1 MNITCFCQL
10 ARLAPIL
17 LVLLTPGL
25 LHSQQITLSGNIEF
39 FVSNNQGLQV
49 PDGFVMKDDA
59 MNILPSTLTLGDGSV
74 LLDAATALYKV
85 HSVPTS
91 GSAVFYAAFPL
102 DARPASGRDA
112 VSVATPS
119 VSSGAVAGL
128 TIINGADGVSDFTLK
143 LDAAS
148 GLGTSSLPVVWEVSQ
163 TIGSSIG
170 NLTFTW
176 ASSLEPVTLTN
187 KRLYK
192 YASGAWTVL
201 PAANTTAGAGSL
213 TYSGHTD
220 ALSSTIFGIASGL
233 TVTPTPTD
241 PLCTGGTGSLTV
253 SADGGL
259 GTRSYK
265 LGSGMWQSSN
275 QFINLTAGTY
285 TVYVKDGA
293 GNEESSMVTI
303 TDPPPVT
310 ANVTGDLTV
319 CSGESTTLTAT
330 GGTSYLW
337 NSTLGTSAAVMVS
350 PTSNT
355 TYSVSVTDANNC
367 ISTASVTVTVN
378 SLPTA
383 AISGT
388 STICNG
394 TTTTITASGA
404 TSYAWSGSLGSNA
417 SVMVSPIST
426 TAYTVTVTD
435 GNGCTDTET
444 STVTVNSLPTA
455 SISGTTTIC
464 SGASTTLTASG
475 ASGFTWSGNL
485 GINASVMVSPTSTT
499 PYTVTVTDS
508 NGCTDTE
515 TSTVTVNSLPVA
527 SISGDLTVCSGE
539 NTTLTATGGTSYQWN
554 GTLGTNAA
562 IIVSPT
568 SSTTYSV
575 TVTDANNC
583 ISAASVTV
591 QIYIVQPPVINYTD
605 NTGLNN
611 NDGTICA
618 GSDAMVN
625 ISGAVTY
632 LWSDG
637 STAASRT
644 FMPAC
649 TTPYNLTVT
658 DINSC
663 TTTATLQIIVNYEPS
678 VSQITPA
685 TGSTGTVIT
694 INGENLD
701 NVSAVKLNG
710 QTASGLVNVSSTQLK
725 VNLPSGGPVTQ
736 VQLVS
741 PCGTTTI
748 PVATPTITTF
758 TPGAGYP
765 GTMITLTGTNL
776 DQLTSASAGGV
787 PAVIL
792 SRAATSARILVMPGA
807 ATGSVSVTN
816 ATSTVTASSSFT
828 VNPSLYP
835 YFQQGAKLTN
845 SSTNAIQGSFVSVSA
860 DGNTAIIGAPGDD
873 SNKGAAWIYVR
884 SGTTWS
890 QQAKLVGTGAV
901 GAAKQGTGV
910 AISANGNT
918 AVVGGPADNSNVG
931 AVWVFTR
938 NGTTWTQQGS
948 KLLGSG
954 AVGAAQQGISVA
966 ISGDG
971 NSIASGGFA
980 DDNYAGAAWVFAR
993 YGNAWAQVGD
1003 KITGND
1009 YTGAARQG
1017 SSLSLSSDGSRL
1029 LMGGYQDNNRQGA
1042 VWTFGTDGCIWTQ
1055 LGPKLVGT
1063 GGTSQ
1068 AWQGYSVSLSAD
1080 GNTAVVG
1087 GNSDNNLAGAAWVYT
1102 YAGSAWTQVA
1112 RLVGTQA
1119 AGAAK
1124 QGNAVSLSADGSVIA
1139 VGGNGDDSNK
1149 GAVWIYRKN
1158 GQNWTQ
1164 QGAKIKGNSAVGSAK
1179 QGSTVSVSAN
1189 GTTAIIGGPT
1199 DNTNKG
1205 AFWVY
1210 VPATTIPSMQQV
1222 LFEERTEVSA
1232 GLRLDQN
1239 IPNPFTG
1246 STTISFSVPD
1256 ACVAEWE
1263 ITDVSGR
1270 VIQLLRRAYAGGEH
1284 TESFDMSGNSG
1295 VLYYRLK
1302 TPFGTAV
1309 KKMMIVK

>member
-1 MNITCFCQL
+1 
-10 ARLAPIL
+10 
-17 LVLLTPGL
+17 
-25 LHSQQITLSGNIEF
+25 
-39 FVSNNQGLQV
+39 
-49 PDGFVMKDDA
+49 
-59 MNILPSTLTLGDGSV
+59 
-74 LLDAATALYKV
+74 
-85 HSVPTS
+85 
-91 GSAVFYAAFPL
+91 
-102 DARPASGRDA
+102 
-112 VSVATPS
+112 
-119 VSSGAVAGL
+119 
-128 TIINGADGVSDFTLK
+128 
-143 LDAAS
+143 
-148 GLGTSSLPVVWEVSQ
+148 
-163 TIGSSIG
+163 
-170 NLTFTW
+170 
-176 ASSLEPVTLTN
+176 
-187 KRLYK
+187 
-192 YASGAWTVL
+192 
-201 PAANTTAGAGSL
+201 
-213 TYSGHTD
+213 
-220 ALSSTIFGIASGL
+220 
-233 TVTPTPTD
+233 
-241 PLCTGGTGSLTV
+241 
-253 SADGGL
+253 
-259 GTRSYK
+259 
-265 LGSGMWQSSN
+265 
-275 QFINLTAGTY
+275 
-285 TVYVKDGA
+285 
-293 GNEESSMVTI
+293 MVTI

-319 CSGESTTLTAT
+319 CSGETTTLTAT

-337 NSTLGTSAAVMVS
+337 NGTLGTNAAIMVS
-350 PTSNT
+350 PTTNT
-355 TYSVSVTDANNC
+355 TYSVTVTDANNC
-367 ISTASVTVTVN
+367 ISTASVTV
-378 SLPTA
+378 
-383 AISGT
+383 
-388 STICNG
+388 
-394 TTTTITASGA
+394 
-404 TSYAWSGSLGSNA
+404 
-417 SVMVSPIST
+417 
-426 TAYTVTVTD
+426 
-435 GNGCTDTET
+435 
-444 STVTVNSLPTA
+444 
-455 SISGTTTIC
+455 
-464 SGASTTLTASG
+464 
-475 ASGFTWSGNL
+475 
-485 GINASVMVSPTSTT
+485 
-499 PYTVTVTDS
+499 
-508 NGCTDTE
+508 
-515 TSTVTVNSLPVA
+515 
-527 SISGDLTVCSGE
+527 
-539 NTTLTATGGTSYQWN
+539 
-554 GTLGTNAA
+554 
-562 IIVSPT
+562 
-568 SSTTYSV
+568 
-575 TVTDANNC
+575 
-583 ISAASVTV
+583 
-591 QIYIVQPPVINYTD
+591 QIYIVQPPVITYTD

-618 GSDAMVN
+618 GSDAMVS
-625 ISGAVTY
+625 ISGAATY

-644 FMPAC
+644 LAPAC

-658 DINSC
+658 DINGC
-663 TTTATLQIIVNYEPS
+663 TLTSNLQITVNYEPS

-685 TGSTGTVIT
+685 TGSAGTVIT

-701 NVSAVKLNG
+701 NVSAVKFNG
-710 QTASGLVNVSSTQLK
+710 QPASGLMIVSSTQLK
-725 VNLPSGGPVTQ
+725 ANLPSGGPVTQ

-835 YFQQGAKLTN
+835 YFQQGSKLTN
-845 SSTNAIQGSFVSVSA
+845 SSTNAIQGSYVSVSA

-884 SGTTWS
+884 SGTTWT
-890 QQAKLVGTGAV
+890 QQSKLVGTGAV

-931 AVWVFTR
+931 AAWIFTR

-954 AVGAAQQGISVA
+954 AVGAAQQGINVT

-971 NSIASGGFA
+971 NTIASGGFA
-980 DDNYAGAAWVFAR
+980 DDGYKGAAWAFAR

-1029 LMGGYQDNNRQGA
+1029 MMGGYQDNNRQGA

-1119 AGAAK
+1119 AGAAR

-1149 GAVWIYRKN
+1149 GAVWIYKKT
-1158 GQNWTQ
+1158 GANWAQ

-1189 GTTAIIGGPT
+1189 GTTAVIGGPT

-1246 STTISFSVPD
+1246 STTITFSIPD

-1284 TESFDMSGNSG
+1284 AERFDLSDHSG
-1295 VLYYRLK
+1295 VFYYRLK

>member
-1 MNITCFCQL
+1 MLLF
-10 ARLAPIL
+10 IL
-17 LVLLTPGL
+17 HTPYF
-25 LHSQQITLSGNIEF
+25 LHSQQITILGNVKF
-39 FVSNNQGLQV
+39 YVANGQPLQA
-49 PDGFVMKDDA
+49 PDGFVVKDNA
-59 MNILPSTLTLGDGSV
+59 TNILPPSLILNEGAV

-85 HSVPTS
+85 HSVPAS
-91 GSAVFYAAFPL
+91 GSAVFYSAFPL
-102 DARPASGRDA
+102 DMRPATDRDAA
-112 VSVATPS
+112 VSVATPT
-119 VSSGAVAGL
+119 VTSGAKAGL
-128 TIINGADGVSDFTLK
+128 TIVNGASGVSAFTLK
-143 LDAAS
+143 LDAPT
-148 GLGTSSLPVVWEVSQ
+148 GLGSSSLPVMWEVSQ
-163 TIGSSIG
+163 TTGSGIG

-176 ASSLEPVTLTN
+176 DASLEPITLTN

-201 PAANTTAGAGSL
+201 SAANTTAGTNSL
-213 TYSGHTD
+213 TYSGYTD
-220 ALSSTIFGIASGL
+220 ALSSTRFGIASGL

-241 PLCTGGTGSLTV
+241 PLCTGGTGSLSV

-265 LGSGMWQSSN
+265 LGTGSWQSSN
-275 QFINLTAGTY
+275 QFTGLTAGTY
-285 TVYVKDGA
+285 TVYVKDDA

-319 CSGESTTLTAT
+319 CSGETTTLTAT

-337 NSTLGTSAAVMVS
+337 NGM
-350 PTSNT
+350 
-355 TYSVSVTDANNC
+355 
-367 ISTASVTVTVN
+367 
-378 SLPTA
+378 
-383 AISGT
+383 
-388 STICNG
+388 
-394 TTTTITASGA
+394 
-404 TSYAWSGSLGSNA
+404 
-417 SVMVSPIST
+417 
-426 TAYTVTVTD
+426 
-435 GNGCTDTET
+435 
-444 STVTVNSLPTA
+444 
-455 SISGTTTIC
+455 
-464 SGASTTLTASG
+464 
-475 ASGFTWSGNL
+475 
-485 GINASVMVSPTSTT
+485 
-499 PYTVTVTDS
+499 
-508 NGCTDTE
+508 
-515 TSTVTVNSLPVA
+515 
-527 SISGDLTVCSGE
+527 
-539 NTTLTATGGTSYQWN
+539 
-554 GTLGTNAA
+554 LGTNAA
-562 IIVSPT
+562 IMVSPT
-568 SSTTYSV
+568 TNTTYSV
-575 TVTDANNC
+575 TVTDTNNC
-583 ISAASVTV
+583 ISTASVTV
-591 QIYIVQPPVINYTD
+591 QIYIVQPPVITYTD

-644 FMPAC
+644 LAPAC
-649 TTPYNLTVT
+649 TTPYDLTVT
-658 DINSC
+658 DMNGC
-663 TTTATLQIIVNYEPS
+663 TLTSNLQIIVNYEPS
-678 VSQITPA
+678 VTQITPT
-685 TGSTGTVIT
+685 TGSTGTMIT

-701 NVSAVKLNG
+701 NVSAVKFNG

-725 VNLPSGGPVTQ
+725 ANLPSGGPVTQ

-807 ATGSVSVTN
+807 ATGNVSVTN
-816 ATSTVTASSSFT
+816 ATSTATAPSSFT
-828 VNPSLYP
+828 INASLYP
-835 YFQQGAKLTN
+835 YFQQGSKLTN
-845 SSTNAIQGSFVSVSA
+845 SSTNAIQGSYVSVSA

-918 AVVGGPADNSNVG
+918 AVVGGPADNSSAG
-931 AVWVFTR
+931 AAWVFTR

-948 KLLGSG
+948 KLVGSG
-954 AVGAAQQGISVA
+954 AAGAAQQGINVA

-971 NSIASGGFA
+971 NTIASGGFA
-980 DDNYAGAAWVFAR
+980 DDGYKGAAWAFAR
-993 YGNAWAQVGD
+993 YGNSWAQVGE

-1017 SSLSLSSDGSRL
+1017 SSLSLSGDGSRL
-1029 LMGGYQDNNRQGA
+1029 IMGGYQDNNRQGA
-1042 VWTFGTDGCIWTQ
+1042 VWTFGTDGCVWTQ

-1087 GNSDNNLAGAAWVYT
+1087 GNSDDNLAGAAWVYT
-1102 YAGSAWTQVA
+1102 YAGSAWAQVA

-1119 AGAAK
+1119 AGAAR
-1124 QGNAVSLSADGSVIA
+1124 QGNSVSLSADGSVIA

-1149 GAVWIYRKN
+1149 GAVWIYKKN
-1158 GQNWTQ
+1158 GANWAQ

-1179 QGSTVSVSAN
+1179 QGASVSVSAT
-1189 GTTAIIGGPT
+1189 GTTAVIGGPT

-1270 VIQLLRRAYAGGEH
+1270 VIQLLRRAYAGGEN
-1284 TESFDMSGNSG
+1284 TESFDLSDHSG
-1295 VLYYRLK
+1295 VFYYRLK